1 MVRGDGELS
10 CRVTLLLL
18 SLGNDSE
25 EVIVCVKSLQDILF
39 QLWQNENTPRD
50 NTHRQSATEGVASV
64 SECNKTSE

>member
-39 QLWQNENTPRD
+39 QL
-50 NTHRQSATEGVASV
+50 
-64 SECNKTSE
+64 